1 MTKINDEDQINSIL
15 DMIRNRPKDQ
25 PDPQEQ
31 ERMVEIGKNLL
42 ECMRQLSYELRVCE
56 EPSHLYDYLTRVHR
70 ALILFE
76 REHNIDIDANDLF
89 V

>member
-15 DMIRNRPKDQ
+15 DMIRNRPKNE
-25 PDPQEQ
+25 PDPQQQ
-31 ERMVEIGKNLL
+31 ERMLDIGKNLL
-42 ECMRQLSYELRVCE
+42 ECMRQLTYEMRVCE
-56 EPSHLYDYLTRVHR
+56 DPIKLYNYLTSVHR

-76 REHNIDIDANDLF
+76 REHNIDFDLNDLF